1 MKCIVDDKGKIKRM
15 SDAEA
20 LKRVAAGT
28 HVYVG
33 KFEWKQQ
40 GRGK

>member
-20 LKRVAAGT
+20 RKRVEAGT
-28 HVYVG
+28 HVYVP
-33 KFEWKQQ
+33 KFGWKDQ
-40 GRGK
+40 GRSK